1 NGSFVGGLGAPGV
14 INPNFTWVKS
24 TIQDIGLEG
33 SFLKGLFSFEADYYQ
48 REKTGK
54 LKTRESGLPNTFGG
68 DMPIENLESE
78 VTKGFDFV
86 VSHQNRVNEFE
97 YGASFNMNLARTKHK
112 EVDKPDAR
120 SSMNRWRSGL
130 ADRYNDYEFGYN
142 KIGQFQ
148 SYDEILN
155 APIYG
160 GNVGNTE
167 LLPGDFMYEDVNGD
181 GVINGLDRQ
190 PILRNRNPN
199 LFYGFTLSAAYKNFD
214 INTVFQGAAY
224 YTVRFN
230 EAFSQ
235 MCFNDGSLPEFFYD
249 RWHLEDPYDPNSQW
263 IPGRWP
269 ANRFVGNMHQNYAE
283 SSAWRMNAAYL
294 RMKSIEIGYTLPTHL
309 TKRVHLERVRI
320 YGNAHNLLTFA
331 DSFLKQFDP
340 ERFEGDYQAGYNYP
354 LIKSFNFGINV
365 SF

>member
-1 NGSFVGGLGAPGV
+1 QISYNKTIAEDHTIDATVVLEQKGYNKRHAYLKREYDFYTTDIMDFASGLQTNNGREEEEANLSYVGRLNYDYKGKYLLGYSFRYDGSYRFATDSRWAFFPAVSGGWRISEEGFFKNNIRFVDNLKIRGSYGSIGENVGEPFQHVLGFSPRSDQGAEFTNGSFVGGLGAPGV
-14 INPNFTWVKS
+14 INPNFTLVKS

-86 VSHQNRVNEFE
+86 VSHRNKINEFD
-97 YGASFNMNLARTKHK
+97 YGVSFNMNLARTKHK

-120 SSMNRWRSGL
+120 SSMNRWRNGL

-160 GNVGNTE
+160 GNLGNTQ

-181 GVINGLDRQ
+181 GVIN
-190 PILRNRNPN
+190 
-199 LFYGFTLSAAYKNFD
+199 
-214 INTVFQGAAY
+214 
-224 YTVRFN
+224 
-230 EAFSQ
+230 
-235 MCFNDGSLPEFFYD
+235 SL
-249 RWHLEDPYDPNSQW
+249 
-263 IPGRWP
+263 
-269 ANRFVGNMHQNYAE
+269 
-283 SSAWRMNAAYL
+283 
-294 RMKSIEIGYTLPTHL
+294 
-309 TKRVHLERVRI
+309 
-320 YGNAHNLLTFA
+320 
-331 DSFLKQFDP
+331 
-340 ERFEGDYQAGYNYP
+340 
-354 LIKSFNFGINV
+354 
-365 SF
+365 